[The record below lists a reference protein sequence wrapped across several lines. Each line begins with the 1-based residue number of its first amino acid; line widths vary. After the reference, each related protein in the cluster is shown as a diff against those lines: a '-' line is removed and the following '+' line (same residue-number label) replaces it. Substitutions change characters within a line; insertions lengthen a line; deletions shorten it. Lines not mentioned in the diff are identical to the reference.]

1 MTDQHHEHDQAEQE
15 QARVLHFPAERLDH
29 TTTENTDQT
38 DSGEAADNTEPTV
51 VDGEIVEPV
60 AVDQPEPKKS
70 EPGSALVRAEKRQ
83 PILPAWAKDP
93 QEFRDTAR
101 WALGYTGHTAAYHA
115 VRCPIYLARIIAR
128 IPHGSLRLLKSLAA
142 WLTDAEGRPVRSASA
157 RREDATEYLKLSI
170 QRDHRIRARALLAM
184 GLGAAG
190 IAAFLA
196 GRAVLPE
203 LVQWA
208 IVAGA
213 AAGLGWLGAPA
224 DKPIATRAVESTKV
238 PKLTSD
244 AVTRALS
251 ALGISQINQALGKG
265 GEGIGFPKPISRDG
279 KGWRAD
285 IDLPYGVTAG
295 DIMDRREKLASGLR
309 RPLGCVWPEA
319 DNAEHAGRMVLW
331 VGDQDM
337 RKAKQPAWA
346 LRKGVQVDL
355 FQPQPF
361 GTDQRGRWVDLRLMF
376 TSVAIGAIPRMG
388 KTFALRELLLIA
400 ALDPRVELHTYDLKG
415 TGDLDPLERVTHVHG
430 VGDEPEEIDKAVAD
444 MRSLRD
450 ELRRRAKLI
459 RDLAKQG
466 MAPENKV
473 TPELASKKSLGLHP
487 IVIGVDECQV
497 WFEHEDY
504 GKEFEAIC
512 TDLVKRGPAL
522 GIIIMLATQRP
533 DAKSLPTGISANV
546 STRFCLKVQ
555 GQTENDMVLGTS
567 KYKQGVRATTFAWA
581 DKGIGYLV
589 GEGADAQIVRTVAGL
604 DGPAAEKIA
613 AYARALREQAG
624 TLSGHA
630 IGETLDT
637 DEARR
642 RDTLLEDILT
652 VVPETEKKV
661 WNETAVAR
669 LAELRPE
676 IYGEWEA
683 DQLTAALKPHGIKAN
698 RQIWG
703 TDENGEGRNRRGFHR
718 VDIVEIVTERDRQR
732 DAG

>member
-1 MTDQHHEHDQAEQE
+1 MTERTDDQRPSEQSAETVTSE
-15 QARVLHFPAERLDH
+15 EARVLHFPSQRLDG
-29 TTTENTDQT
+29 TDAE
-38 DSGEAADNTEPTV
+38 SGEVLEGELVEPTQ
-51 VDGEIVEPV
+51 
-60 AVDQPEPKKS
+60 VDQPEKRQ
-70 EPGSALVRAEKRQ
+70 PGTELVRSEKRQ
-83 PILPAWAKDP
+83 PILPAWAKST

-101 WALGYTGHTAAYHA
+101 WALGYAGHTIAFHA
-115 VRCPIYLARIIAR
+115 VRCPVYIARVLARV
-128 IPHGSLRLLKSLAA
+128 PQGSLRLIGGLVA
-142 WLTDAEGRPVRSASA
+142 WLTDAEGRPVRGASA
-157 RREDATEYLKLSI
+157 RREDASEYLKLSI
-170 QRDHRIRARALLAM
+170 QRDHRVRTRAVMAI

-190 IAAFLA
+190 ITAFLV
-196 GRAVLPE
+196 GRAMLPE
-203 LVQWA
+203 IVQWS

-213 AAGLGWLGAPA
+213 VGALGWLGAPA
-224 DKPIATRAVESTKV
+224 DKPIASRAVEATKV

-251 ALGISQINQALGKG
+251 SLGISQINQAVGKG

-285 IDLPYGVTAG
+285 VDLPYGVTAG

-319 DNAEHAGRMVLW
+319 DNSEHAGRMVLW

-346 LRKGVQVDL
+346 LRSGKQVDL

-400 ALDPRVELHTYDLKG
+400 ALDPRAELHTYDLKG
-415 TGDLDPLERVTHVHG
+415 TGDLDPLEKVTHVHG
-430 VGDEPEEIDKAVAD
+430 VGDDEDEIEKGVAD
-444 MRSLRD
+444 LRGLRE

-473 TPELASKKSLGLHP
+473 TPDLASKKSLKLHP

-497 WFEHEDY
+497 WFEHEEY
-504 GKEFEAIC
+504 GEELAGIC

-522 GIIIMLATQRP
+522 GIILILATQRP

-589 GEGADAQIVRTVAGL
+589 GEGSDAQIVRTVAGL
-604 DGPAAEKIA
+604 DGPASEKVA
-613 AYARALREQAG
+613 AYARALREKAG

-630 IGETLDT
+630 IGEALQVEEST
-637 DEARR
+637 R
-642 RDTLLEDILT
+642 RDTLLEDILA

-661 WNETAVAR
+661 WNERVIAR
-669 LAELRPE
+669 LYELRPDVYE
-676 IYGEWEA
+676 TYREA
-683 DQLTAALKPHGIKAN
+683 ADLTAALKRHGIRTGQVWGTTDDGKGAN
-698 RQIWG
+698 RIG
-703 TDENGEGRNRRGFHR
+703 IVRA
-718 VDIVEIVTERDRQR
+718 DIAKTVTERDSERE
-732 DAG
+732 AS

>member
-1 MTDQHHEHDQAEQE
+1 MTEQHTDHTERTEAADD
-15 QARVLHFPAERLDH
+15 ARVLRFPAQRVDTADAEA
-29 TTTENTDQT
+29 
-38 DSGEAADNTEPTV
+38 GEVIE
-51 VDGEIVEPV
+51 GELVEP
-60 AVDQPEPKKS
+60 ASVDQPEKHQ
-70 EPGSALVRAEKRQ
+70 PGTALVRAEKRRA
-83 PILPAWAKDP
+83 ILPAWAKDT
-93 QEFRDTAR
+93 QEFREAAR
-101 WALGYTGHTAAYHA
+101 WAAGYTGHTVAYHA
-115 VRCPIYLARIIAR
+115 VRCPVYIAR
-128 IPHGSLRLLKSLAA
+128 ILARVPNGSLRLIRGLVA
-142 WLTDAEGRPVRSASA
+142 WLTDAEGRPVRGASA
-157 RREDATEYLKLSI
+157 RREDAGEYLKLSI
-170 QRDHRIRARALLAM
+170 QRDHRIRARALM
-184 GLGAAG
+184 TVGLGAAG
-190 IAAFLA
+190 IAAFLV
-196 GRAVLPE
+196 GRAMLPE

-213 AAGLGWLGAPA
+213 VGGLGWLGAPA
-224 DKPIATRAVESTKV
+224 DKPIASRAVEATKV

-265 GEGIGFPKPISRDG
+265 GEGIGFPRPISRDG

-285 IDLPYGVTAG
+285 VDLPYGVTAG

-319 DNAEHAGRMVLW
+319 DNSEHAGRMVLW

-346 LRKGVQVDL
+346 LRSGKQVDL

-388 KTFALRELLLIA
+388 KTFALRELLIIA
-400 ALDPRVELHTYDLKG
+400 ALDPRAELHTYDLKG
-415 TGDLDPLERVTHVHG
+415 TGDLDPLEKVTHVHG
-430 VGDEPEEIDKAVAD
+430 VGDDETEIEKAVAD
-444 MRSLRD
+444 LRGLRE

-466 MAPENKV
+466 LAPENKV
-473 TPELASKKSLGLHP
+473 TPDLASKKSLKLHP

-497 WFEHEDY
+497 WFEHPDY
-504 GKEFEAIC
+504 GEELAGIC

-522 GIIIMLATQRP
+522 GIILILATQRP

-589 GEGADAQIVRTVAGL
+589 GEGSDAQIVRTVAGL
-604 DGPAAEKIA
+604 DGPTSEKVV
-613 AYARALREQAG
+613 AYARALREKAG
-624 TLSGHA
+624 TLTGHA
-630 IGETLDT
+630 IGETT
-637 DEARR
+637 QAEETATR
-642 RDTLLEDILT
+642 RDTLLEDILA
-652 VVPETEKKV
+652 VVPETEKKL
-661 WNETAVAR
+661 WNERVIAR
-669 LAELRPE
+669 LYELRPD
-676 IYGEWEA
+676 IYDTYREA
-683 DQLTAALKPHGIKAN
+683 ADLTAALKRHGIKTVQVWGSTDDGKGAN
-698 RQIWG
+698 RIG
-703 TDENGEGRNRRGFHR
+703 ITRA
-718 VDIVEIVTERDRQR
+718 DIAKKITERDSERE
-732 DAG
+732 AS